1 MIYFARKPDAVCFTL
16 LRLSLDLAEFAIRRD
31 IDSFATTFPHVSR
44 WSTPKRIAK
53 DINWLQGLLVSPVVY
68 RLTEAAMQ
76 APTALFRKGATRYPA
91 PATRALPSLAVTAT
105 RSSFRSPPR

>member
-1 MIYFARKPDAVCFTL
+1 MIYFARKPDAVCFPL

-68 RLTEAAMQ
+68 RLTEAAMRVVYD
-76 APTALFRKGATRYPA
+76 ALILFLTVHNRGVGHRARYHNWCPA
-91 PATRALPSLAVTAT
+91 NRAD
-105 RSSFRSPPR
+105 